1 MIYQTFGHTA
11 PAQALPRG
19 WQTSVERLIQQTI
32 NGLSVGSVFALLALG
47 VTLVWGVLRVL
58 NFAHAQILTWG
69 AFGTVFALNSGW
81 PVLGAIAFGMGVAVL
96 ISIVLDATVIAA
108 LRKRGA
114 PEFAF
119 VVATI
124 GVALI
129 LEEMLRT
136 RTNAQ
141 TRPFS
146 REGFP
151 TGSFQLGSIGIP
163 RLQVVIF
170 VVALV
175 VMVALAAWLNRT
187 RMGRAIRTVAYS
199 SEIADLMG
207 VNSRMVYVLSFAISG
222 ALAALAGVFVSV
234 DTAQISYSTGSP
246 LLLAAFAAMILGGMG
261 SVRGAMVG
269 GLVLGVAQVYATV
282 YVSSVFRQAVA
293 MLIIL
298 AVLIV
303 RPQGLFGEPEA
314 ARV

>member
-1 MIYQTFGHTA
+1 
-11 PAQALPRG
+11 
-19 WQTSVERLIQQTI
+19 VERLIQQTV

-69 AFGTVFALNSGW
+69 AFGTVYGLNSDW
-81 PVLGAIAFGMGVAVL
+81 PILVAIAFGMAVAVV
-96 ISIVLDATVIAA
+96 ISVILDATVIAA
-108 LRKRGA
+108 LRRRGA

-129 LEEMLRT
+129 LEEILRE
-136 RTNAQ
+136 RTEAE
-141 TRPFS
+141 TRPFA
-146 REGFP
+146 RAGFP
-151 TGSFQLGSIGIP
+151 TGTFEIGSITIP

-170 VVALV
+170 VVALA

-199 SEIADLMG
+199 REIADLMG
-207 VNSRMVYVLSFAISG
+207 INSRLVYMLSFAISG

-246 LLLAAFAAMILGGMG
+246 LLLVAFAAMILGGMG

-269 GLVLGVAQVYATV
+269 GLILGIAQVYATV

>member
-1 MIYQTFGHTA
+1 M
-11 PAQALPRG
+11 
-19 WQTSVERLIQQTI
+19 SSDVERFIQQTI

-81 PVLGAIAFGMGVAVL
+81 PVLVAIAFGMGVAVL
-96 ISIVLDATVIAA
+96 ISVVLDATVISA
-108 LRKRGA
+108 LRRRGA

-129 LEEMLRT
+129 LEEVLRT
-136 RTNAQ
+136 RTHAQ
-141 TRPFS
+141 TRPFP
-146 REGFP
+146 RAGFP
-151 TGSFQLGSIGIP
+151 TGTFEVGSISIP

-175 VMVALAAWLNRT
+175 VMVVLAAWLNRT

-199 SEIADLMG
+199 REIADLMG

-234 DTAQISYSTGSP
+234 DTAQISYSTGAP
-246 LLLAAFAAMILGGMG
+246 LLLVAFAAMILGGMG
-261 SVRGAMVG
+261 SVRGAMIG
-269 GLVLGVAQVYATV
+269 GLILGVAQVYATV

>member
-1 MIYQTFGHTA
+1 M
-11 PAQALPRG
+11 
-19 WQTSVERLIQQTI
+19 ERLIQQTI

-81 PVLGAIAFGMGVAVL
+81 PVLVAIAFGMGVAVL
-96 ISIVLDATVIAA
+96 ISVVLDATVIAA
-108 LRKRGA
+108 LRRRNA

-129 LEEMLRT
+129 LEEVLRT
-136 RTNAQ
+136 RTDAQ
-141 TRPFS
+141 IRPFS

-246 LLLAAFAAMILGGMG
+246 LLLVAFAAMILGGMG